1 MIAESDPGGGKRQ
14 EGGVEQFALAKFRWA
29 SPDRLDVEG
38 RFVGSSETPDGECIL
53 VLRGP
58 DGEQRILATDQESG
72 DDGSWRAVFVWNSP
86 PMPFDTA
93 QLELGD
99 DVAIALT
106 EALPVDASEEP
117 RLLDVRRPSAADT
130 APPIS
135 GVERLGLETDLAAA
149 GQELSEL
156 RTAADRIAAQLERT
170 EADLRAERDGR
181 TAEAERFRESLAS
194 LRTSAERAVTDAQQ
208 ESAARTAELAQAIEA
223 RDRELADL
231 RARVGRV
238 ADVAPLA
245 TEARDA
251 AQRLLDRLTESVG
264 TPERDDGA

>member
-1 MIAESDPGGGKRQ
+1 MIAESDPGGGERQ
-14 EGGVEQFALAKFRWA
+14 EGGVQQFALAKFRWA

-38 RFVGSSETPDGECIL
+38 RFVGSRGTPDGDCML

-58 DGEQRILATDQESG
+58 DGEQRLLATDQKSG
-72 DDGSWRAVFVWNSP
+72 DDGSWRAVFVWDAP
-86 PMPFDTA
+86 PKPFDTA
-93 QLELGD
+93 RLELGD

-106 EALPVDASEEP
+106 DALPGDASEEP
-117 RLLDVRRPSAADT
+117 RLLDVQRGAAADT
-130 APPIS
+130 ARPVS
-135 GVERLGLETDLAAA
+135 AVERLGLETDLAAA

-156 RTAADRIAAQLERT
+156 RTAADRTAAQLERA

-181 TAEAERFRESLAS
+181 AAEAERFRESLAS
-194 LRTSAERAVTDAQQ
+194 LRASAERAVADAQQ

-223 RDRELADL
+223 RDRELAEL
-231 RARVGRV
+231 RAHVGRV
-238 ADVAPLA
+238 AAVAPLA

-264 TPERDDGA
+264 PPERDDGA